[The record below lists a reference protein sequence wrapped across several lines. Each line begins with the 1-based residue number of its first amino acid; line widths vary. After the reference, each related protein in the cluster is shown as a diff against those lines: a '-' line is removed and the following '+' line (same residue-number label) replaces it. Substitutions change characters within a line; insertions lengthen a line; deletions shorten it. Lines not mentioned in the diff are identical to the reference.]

1 MMCITCQSDE
11 VKWSN
16 QAVKVF
22 DQNADRG
29 PKRGRS
35 DWEVYM
41 ALIFFDVVSEYAK
54 IFSLSYQILEL

>member
-22 DQNADRG
+22 DQNADHG
-29 PKRGRS
+29 PNRGRS
-35 DWEVYM
+35 DLKVYM
-41 ALIFFDVVSEYAK
+41 ALIFFAEISEYAK
-54 IFSLSYQILEL
+54 IF

>member
-22 DQNADRG
+22 DQNVDHG
-29 PKRGRS
+29 PNRGRS
-35 DWEVYM
+35 DLLFFE
-41 ALIFFDVVSEYAK
+41 ALIFFAEIQEYAK
-54 IFSLSYQILEL
+54 IF